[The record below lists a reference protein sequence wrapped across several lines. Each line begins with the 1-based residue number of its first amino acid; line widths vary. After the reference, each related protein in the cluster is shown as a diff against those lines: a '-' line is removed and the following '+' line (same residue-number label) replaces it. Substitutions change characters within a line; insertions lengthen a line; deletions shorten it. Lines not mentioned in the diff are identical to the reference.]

1 MPSRAMSLRR
11 GIGSAGA
18 TWFDFAA
25 ELTRPC
31 FAVYIDTMN
40 AMTLFSALF
49 LTLSSFLLARL
60 LLRRAR

>member
-1 MPSRAMSLRR
+1 
-11 GIGSAGA
+11 
-18 TWFDFAA
+18 
-25 ELTRPC
+25 
-31 FAVYIDTMN
+31 MN